1 MKHRHYQSSLAL
13 IVAASL
19 LGLSPQAMAKD
30 LHVAYAGSMGTVMDL
45 HLGPAF
51 AKAHSVH
58 YQGEG
63 QGAYGLAR
71 LIAAHKLRTD
81 VFVSITPG
89 PIEVLIKAGLVK
101 KAFPVASTAMCIAY
115 SPNSP
120 YAKDFKEAAEGKVPW
135 YEILKKPGVIFG
147 RTDPKT
153 DPQGQNI
160 VFTFMLAERYYHQPD
175 LVNKILG
182 PVENPR
188 QIFTEA
194 SLLSRLK
201 SGQMAASSGYLSA
214 VKSLHLPYITLPDQ
228 INLSNPAMVK
238 DWYSK
243 VHFTLNVDGKPQ
255 TVHTQPLV
263 FYAAVPVDAP
273 DPKLGMAFIHFMT
286 SPQGQTMFK
295 ETGYNPPKGDVL
307 K

>member
-51 AKAHSVH
+51 AKAHSVQ

-101 KAFPVASTAMCIAY
+101 
-115 SPNSP
+115 
-120 YAKDFKEAAEGKVPW
+120 EA
-135 YEILKKPGVIFG
+135 
-147 RTDPKT
+147 
-153 DPQGQNI
+153 
-160 VFTFMLAERYYHQPD
+160 
-175 LVNKILG
+175 
-182 PVENPR
+182 
-188 QIFTEA
+188 
-194 SLLSRLK
+194 
-201 SGQMAASSGYLSA
+201 
-214 VKSLHLPYITLPDQ
+214 
-228 INLSNPAMVK
+228 
-238 DWYSK
+238 
-243 VHFTLNVDGKPQ
+243 
-255 TVHTQPLV
+255 
-263 FYAAVPVDAP
+263 
-273 DPKLGMAFIHFMT
+273 
-286 SPQGQTMFK
+286 
-295 ETGYNPPKGDVL
+295 
-307 K
+307 